1 MKELT
6 VAASC
11 SLGRTAYAHDVRLT
25 YKDNVT
31 YNLSKDN
38 EILIDEIK
46 GKDIDDYID
55 MIMQPSIDEYNA
67 NKKPCRQIKT
77 SYTEWH
83 RLNENKGEMIYEMVM
98 QYGEHDDLGIKY
110 YQGQDKE
117 NMRREFIDIYSK
129 WLKDWQTEHPN
140 LKVLWAVIHFDE
152 EQGTPH
158 LHVAVCPISHDFKRG
173 PKSQISMSKAL
184 ESDGIKRTDNK
195 KDGYQLQRAFE
206 KFREKQ
212 ERDLLQ
218 IGYKIKE
225 HKHGIKHEEPTVY
238 AEHMKE
244 LDERTEKVKN
254 MEQFSNDVKAIEE
267 QEKEITYGKS
277 KKDMVVK
284 TIPPKWGKEQMVVIT
299 QTDFNTLTAVTE
311 VEMIK
316 RRSEAREKKFEKL
329 YQDTLTKLEKGSDEA
344 LRAENETLKKEVQ
357 QKEFKIRE
365 LGIEIR
371 KKNQTINNLKF
382 TIKELIKL
390 IEQEAG
396 HLLNKA
402 MDLIKEFKERENERE
417 H

>member
-11 SLGRTAYAHDVRLT
+11 SLGRPAYAHDVRLT

-31 YNLSKDN
+31 YDLSKDN

-55 MIMQPSIDEYNA
+55 MIMKPSIDEYNVG
-67 NKKPCRQIKT
+67 KKPCRQIKT

-110 YQGQDKE
+110 YQGNDKE
-117 NMRREFIDIYSK
+117 NMRREFINVYSK

-184 ESDGIKRTDNK
+184 ESDGILRTDK
-195 KDGYQLQRAFE
+195 KSDGYQLERAFNEFRKIQE
-206 KFREKQ
+206 K
-212 ERDLLQ
+212 DLLQ

-225 HKHGIKHEEPTVY
+225 HQHGVKHQEVEEY
-238 AEHMKE
+238 KQNKQQEQAE
-244 LDERTEKVKN
+244 LFD
-254 MEQFSNDVKAIEE
+254 KAIHDIEE
-267 QEKEITYGKS
+267 QERMITHGTS
-277 KKDMVVK
+277 KKDMVQK
-284 TIPPKWGKEQMVVIT
+284 TIPAKWGKEQMVVIS
-299 QTDFNTLTAVTE
+299 QTDFNSLTGFTE
-311 VEMIK
+311 VDLIK
-316 RRSEAREKKFEKL
+316 REVQNTKKKIEKEH
-329 YQDTLTKLEKGSDEA
+329 QA
-344 LRAENETLKKEVQ
+344 VLKKMEQGANQTIKEENAQLKETIRQ
-357 QKEFKIRE
+357 QEFKIRE
-365 LGIEIR
+365 LGIEIE

-382 TIKELIKL
+382 TIKELVKL
-390 IEQEAG
+390 IKQEAN
-396 HLLNKA
+396 HLLQKA
-402 MDLIKEFKERENERE
+402 LGIVQEFKERENDRER
-417 H
+417 